1 MIEDKTLL
9 DMVLTLGPADQAD
22 VRLQLRDVL
31 DSVINGRADSESA
44 VGDEI
49 NGPRGEPIAAWDRDG
64 LLDKLHLLDR
74 TGGLVVEVH
83 RLRGKVFLTDGAWER
98 DKLRTFPFADESQ
111 CLLDYAEAQG
121 YPEWADFLIDPACG
135 CGHHAIAFPILL
147 PGACFDINHRAILFT
162 TINKLLNGRDD
173 LVVTYNNIAD
183 GIPLNAACNAGR
195 RVLFLVNMPFALS
208 YLKGVLP
215 LSADGGHTGA
225 EKTFEAIEAIARF
238 QDSRASGG
246 ETRACIVCY
255 SVGKLD
261 ADEWEVVVKAAALF
275 GSNRVRW
282 TILSDQR
289 MWRINGRKE
298 HLNPMDL
305 ALIPTKAECQLYISD
320 DGRADARLGYW
331 NLVDT
336 LRNSPHHWDVLGYGI
351 LDIDL
356 TH

>member
-147 PGACFDINHRAILFT
+147 PVPVLTST
-162 TINKLLNGRDD
+162 TGQSSSPQSISCSTVATTWSSR
-173 LVVTYNNIAD
+173 TTT
-183 GIPLNAACNAGR
+183 
-195 RVLFLVNMPFALS
+195 
-208 YLKGVLP
+208 LP
-215 LSADGGHTGA
+215 TV
-225 EKTFEAIEAIARF
+225 FR
-238 QDSRASGG
+238 
-246 ETRACIVCY
+246 
-255 SVGKLD
+255 
-261 ADEWEVVVKAAALF
+261 
-275 GSNRVRW
+275 
-282 TILSDQR
+282 
-289 MWRINGRKE
+289 
-298 HLNPMDL
+298 
-305 ALIPTKAECQLYISD
+305 
-320 DGRADARLGYW
+320 
-331 NLVDT
+331 
-336 LRNSPHHWDVLGYGI
+336 
-351 LDIDL
+351 
-356 TH
+356 